1 VTVRGTVGG
10 TVNEKSSSK
19 WVKITISFWVK
30 DLLDNIKSSIIDYVC
45 GKPDTPCAKMI
56 MKDITYNKLIEAMAA
71 VMMQNEEFKLTVIS
85 TALMYAAKPMYWSWR
100 ERIEMRLREIRES
113 KTGSQAK
120 SEMGLASRRFIDCTK
135 EPNNPLCNPDNLDK
149 LASIYTGV

>member
-1 VTVRGTVGG
+1 M
-10 TVNEKSSSK
+10 NEETSSK

-56 MKDITYNKLIEAMAA
+56 MKDITYNKLIEAMAT
-71 VMMQNEEFKLTVIS
+71 VIMQNEETKLTVMS
-85 TALMYAAKPMYWSWR
+85 TVLMYAAKPMYWSWR
-100 ERIEMRLREIRES
+100 ERIEMRLREIKET
-113 KTGSQAK
+113 KTGNQEK
-120 SEMGLASRRFIDCTK
+120 SESVGPASRRFIDCTK

-149 LASIYTGV
+149 LASI